1 MTTRPKRR
9 ARRAEM
15 AACDFGAISP
25 LPEGPIAPRD
35 REHHE
40 GGAFREIPLFPELR
54 PYLDELWELAE
65 PGQTRVITRYDYNGR
80 ATNLRT
86 QFQKIIRR
94 AGVEPWLKPWQ
105 NLRSSRETELTED
118 FPLHVV
124 TAWIGN
130 TEAVAKRH
138 YLQVTEDH
146 FSKAA
151 KSGAVAVQKAVQQP
165 AASSGSESQ
174 ETKQALAE
182 QELVRSD
189 AGMCDGVPY
198 HLVGVTGFEPVTS
211 AM

>member
-1 MTTRPKRR
+1 
-9 ARRAEM
+9 
-15 AACDFGAISP
+15 
-25 LPEGPIAPRD
+25 LPWP
-35 REHHE
+35 
-40 GGAFREIPLFPELR
+40 
-54 PYLDELWELAE
+54 
-65 PGQTRVITRYDYNGR
+65 
-80 ATNLRT
+80 
-86 QFQKIIRR
+86 
-94 AGVEPWLKPWQ
+94 KPWQ

-124 TAWIGN
+124 TAWSGN

-151 KSGAVAVQKAVQQP
+151 KSGAESGAVAVQKAVQQP
-165 AASSGSESQ
+165 AMSSGSESQ